1 MALQDLTFSDLFV
14 APEAASSWY
23 KLTPDSLT
31 VTPVPP
37 ACFEELRALRQLLDE
52 RAGSLGRPSFR
63 VQWPTAN
70 GFDLRVGQMRVA
82 SGQSIFVCRRFRM
95 PASKL
100 TDLGMPTVFAEQ
112 FMAPDLSEGLVV
124 FLGKAGSGKTT
135 TASSFAKERLTRYG
149 GVCWT
154 IENPME
160 VRFEGEHGLGRCYQ
174 TEVPSDGHIG
184 GAVRDILRASPNII
198 YIGELRDSVA
208 VREAITAST
217 SGHLVITTFHAAD
230 LVSGLARLAVLA
242 NNDKVS
248 AALADA
254 LRAAAHLTL
263 RNVDPARE
271 QAKGTGT
278 PPRVLSVEPIW
289 VTGQLADGVTSILR
303 EGNFHQL
310 KSEVERQ
317 RRLAMSSRAPSQQQ
331 GLRA

>member
-23 KLTPDSLT
+23 KSTPDSLA
-31 VTPVPP
+31 VVPVPP
-37 ACFEELRALRQLLDE
+37 ACSEEVQALRQLLDE
-52 RAGSLGRPSFR
+52 RAASLGRPAFR
-63 VQWPTAN
+63 VQWPAES

-82 SGQSIFVCRRFRM
+82 SGQSIFVCRRFRV

-100 TDLGMPTVFAEQ
+100 TDLGMPTVFADQ
-112 FMAPDLSEGLVV
+112 FMASDLTEGLVV

-135 TASSFAKERLTRYG
+135 TASSFTKERLTRYG

-154 IENPME
+154 VENPIE
-160 VRFEGEHGLGRCYQ
+160 VRIEGMHGLGRCYQ
-174 TEVPSDGHIG
+174 TEVASDGHIG
-184 GAVRDILRASPNII
+184 GAIRDMLRASPNII
-198 YIGELRDSVA
+198 YIGELRDSLA

-217 SGHLVITTFHAAD
+217 SGHLVVTTFHAAD

-263 RNVDPARE
+263 RNVDPTRE
-271 QAKGTGT
+271 QARGTGA
-278 PPRVLSVEPIW
+278 PPRVLAVEPIW
-289 VTGQLADGVTSILR
+289 LTGQLADGVTSIVR
-303 EGNFHQL
+303 DGNFHQL
-310 KSEVERQ
+310 KSEVDRQ
-317 RRLAMSSRAPSQQQ
+317 RRLAMSTRAPSQQV